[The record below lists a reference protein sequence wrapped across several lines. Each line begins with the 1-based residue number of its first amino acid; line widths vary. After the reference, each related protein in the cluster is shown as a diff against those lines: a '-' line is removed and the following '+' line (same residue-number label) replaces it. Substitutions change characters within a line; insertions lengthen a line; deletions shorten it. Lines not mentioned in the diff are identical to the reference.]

1 MLDYTRD
8 LWLTLPAT
16 LFLALLF
23 LPVNQASAYERKPQ
37 KPAIV
42 LAAFGTTEVEA
53 LNAILSVEKRVKAAF
68 PDYDVHL
75 AFTSNIIRS
84 IWHERA
90 DDKEFRQANSQ
101 VPESMYEIKNP
112 LTTLALIQE
121 DGSRDILV
129 QSLHVTNGSE
139 FDDQKNIVIQLAHIK
154 AHQESKKPF
163 PYLAI
168 GDSAFGQ
175 GSPAELEK
183 AAKALAPLVSQ
194 AKADG
199 ATLVLM
205 GHGNEH
211 LEVKSYRNFG
221 ATMTKMYGQPIYVAL
236 VEGEPAFDEVRA
248 ELKKAKVRKVL
259 LAPLMLVAGDHARN
273 DMAGDEEDSWA
284 TMLKADGLE
293 VAINLEGLGQN
304 SAWADIYV
312 DRLKALDDELKKGG
326 DKSGHNK

>member
-1 MLDYTRD
+1 MLDSIRD
-8 LWLTLPAT
+8 LWLALPVA

-23 LPVNQASAYERKPQ
+23 LPLNQASAYERKPQ

-42 LAAFGTTEVEA
+42 LAAFGTTDVEA
-53 LNAILSVEKRVKAAF
+53 LDAILTVEKKVKAAF

-75 AFTSNIIRS
+75 AFTSNIIRD

-90 DDKEFRQANSQ
+90 GDREFRQANSQ

-121 DGSRDILV
+121 DGSRNILV

-139 FDDQKNIVIQLAHIK
+139 FNDQKNIVTQLAAIK

-163 PYLAI
+163 PYIVI
-168 GDSAFGQ
+168 GDSAFGA
-175 GSPAELEK
+175 GTPAELER
-183 AAKALAPLVSQ
+183 AAKALEPLAAR
-194 AKADG
+194 AKSEG

-211 LEVKSYRNFG
+211 LEVKAYRDFG
-221 ATMTKMYGQPIYVAL
+221 AAMTKMYGQPIQVAL
-236 VEGEPAFDEVRA
+236 VEGEPAFDGVRA
-248 ELKKAKVRKVL
+248 ELKKAKVKKVL
-259 LAPLMLVAGDHARN
+259 LAPMMLVAGDHAKN

-284 TMLKADGLE
+284 TMLKADGIE
-293 VAINLEGLGQN
+293 VIIHLEGLGLN
-304 SAWADIYV
+304 SSWADIYV
-312 DRLKALDDELKKGG
+312 ERLKALDAEMKKAAE
-326 DKSGHNK
+326 